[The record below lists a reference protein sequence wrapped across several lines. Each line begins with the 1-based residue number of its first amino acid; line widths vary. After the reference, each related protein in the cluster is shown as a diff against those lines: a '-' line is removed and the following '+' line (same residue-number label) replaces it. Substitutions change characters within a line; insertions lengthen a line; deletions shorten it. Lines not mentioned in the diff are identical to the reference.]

1 MLAAGLL
8 RHGATALCNNTVQCT
23 RQEAGRG
30 AIHSRGN
37 SWPDQQQMRSYVD
50 RSWVGRSRWLGE
62 SVGGLVGDSGE
73 ARRVAGFALDPGG
86 QGLVVERG
94 IEVITADVA
103 ITPCAAC

>member
-1 MLAAGLL
+1 M
-8 RHGATALCNNTVQCT
+8 
-23 RQEAGRG
+23 
-30 AIHSRGN
+30 
-37 SWPDQQQMRSYVD
+37 
-50 RSWVGRSRWLGE
+50 GE